1 MSHLGMPPT
10 MPVMFPGISD
20 LITAFDEHCI
30 TNKFK
35 FGIIYQKFGQVTEE
49 AIFGNQT
56 HSPAMEEF
64 MQVKQYTYLNQHTK
78 YFKFMVL

>member
-1 MSHLGMPPT
+1 MIEAVMSHLGMPPT

-56 HSPAMEEF
+56 HSPAMDEF
-64 MQVKQYTYLNQHTK
+64 MQVKQTYLN
-78 YFKFMVL
+78 

>member
-64 MQVKQYTYLNQHTK
+64 MQVLYTHNAK
-78 YFKFMVL
+78 YNNPCIEGQKI